1 MRQFFGS
8 MGRFA
13 VAAKDYYE
21 LAMLIKNSENFRIIK
36 DRIQATPITTYMK
49 RMFMSYGDV
58 SVLFYEEKYEEAG
71 Q

>member
-1 MRQFFGS
+1 

-21 LAMLIKNSENFRIIK
+21 LAMLIKSSDNFRIIK
-36 DRIQATPITTYMK
+36 DRIQATPTSTYMK

-58 SVLFYEEKYEEAG
+58 SVLFYDGEYEKAG
-71 Q
+71 EYFV